1 MKRIAVMGAGTIGTR
16 HIGLVGESPDCELAA
31 IVETRELGGEQAAE
45 VFPTLDEMLRKETP
59 DGVIVATPTDLHEE
73 HALACIGRGLPVLI
87 EKPVAA
93 DLESAG
99 RIAEAVE
106 RSGVEALV
114 GHVRR
119 HSPVIRAAKEAIDG
133 GQIGEPVSMAAL
145 WCLPKPPEYFDK
157 PWRRGAGGGPVLTNL
172 SHEID
177 VMRHLMGEVAE
188 VRSMLSPSR
197 RGHDGEDGAAVMM
210 RFASGALGTIT
221 GSDTAAG
228 PWSWEF
234 SFPDRTS
241 YDHTKAGQDCYMV
254 CGTEGG
260 LGLPSLRLWRHEGRP
275 SWLEPLRCEE
285 LAAGGGSAMEF
296 QLEHFL
302 DVIEGEAKPLSS
314 VADAART
321 LEVTLQ
327 VAAGGK

>member
-1 MKRIAVMGAGTIGTR
+1 MGAGTIGTR
-16 HIGLVGESPDCELAA
+16 HIGLIGASPRCELAA
-31 IVETRELGGEQAAE
+31 IVETRELNGEQAAE
-45 VFPTLDEMLRKETP
+45 VYPSLDDMLGKVAP

-73 HALACIGRGLPVLI
+73 HALACIGSGLPVLI

-106 RSGVEALV
+106 RSGVAALV

-119 HSPVIRAAKEAIDG
+119 HSPVVRAARKAIDEG
-133 GQIGEPVSMAAL
+133 LLGEPVSIAAL
-145 WCLPKPPEYFDK
+145 WCLHKPPEYYDT

-172 SHEID
+172 SHDID

-188 VRSMLSPSR
+188 VRSILSPSR

-210 RFASGALGTIT
+210 RFESDALGTIT
-221 GSDTAAG
+221 GSDTAVG

-241 YDHTKAGQDCYMV
+241 YEHTKAGQDCYMV

-275 SWLEPLRCEE
+275 SWLEPLVSETIP
-285 LAAGGGSAMEF
+285 AGGGSAMEL

-302 DVIEGEAKPLSS
+302 DVIDGKAEPLSS

-321 LEVTLQ
+321 LDVTLR

>member
-1 MKRIAVMGAGTIGTR
+1 MKRIAVMGSGTIGAR
-16 HIGLVGESPDCELAA
+16 HIGLIGESPRCELAA
-31 IVETRELGGEQAAE
+31 IVESRELDGEQAAE
-45 VFPTLDEMLRKETP
+45 VFPSLDDMLGKVTP

-73 HALACIGRGLPVLI
+73 HALACIGRGIPVLI

-93 DLESAG
+93 DLESAE

-106 RSGVEALV
+106 RSGAAALV

-119 HSPVIRAAKEAIDG
+119 HSPVIQAAKKAIG
-133 GQIGEPVSMAAL
+133 EGLLGEPVSMAAL
-145 WCLPKPPEYFDK
+145 WCLPKPPEYYDK

-172 SHEID
+172 SHDID
-177 VMRHLMGEVAE
+177 IMRHLMGEVAE

-197 RGHDGEDGAAVMM
+197 RGHDGEDGAAALL
-210 RFASGALGTIT
+210 RFESGALGTIT
-221 GSDTAAG
+221 GSDIAAG

-234 SFPDRTS
+234 SFPDKTS

-260 LGLPSLRLWRHEGRP
+260 LGLPSLRLWRHEVRP
-275 SWLEPLRCEE
+275 SWLEPLVSETIP
-285 LAAGGGSAMEF
+285 AGDGSAMEL
-296 QLEHFL
+296 QLGHFL
-302 DVIEGEAKPLSS
+302 DVIDGNTVPLSS
-314 VADAART
+314 AADAART
-321 LEVTLQ
+321 LDVTQQ